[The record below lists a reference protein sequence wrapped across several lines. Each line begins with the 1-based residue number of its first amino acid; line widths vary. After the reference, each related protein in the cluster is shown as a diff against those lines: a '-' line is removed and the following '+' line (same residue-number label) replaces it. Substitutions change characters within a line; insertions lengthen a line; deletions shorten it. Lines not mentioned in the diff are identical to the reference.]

1 MSTPTRIWLA
11 LAVLYVVFF
20 YWYRPFGGSLTDEEI
35 ARYTEV
41 IAASDVPP
49 ERLRVWVD
57 FKESRGRSRCAG
69 QDLLVRM
76 STMGGQRDQLPPDS
90 PLRH

>member
-35 ARYTEV
+35 ARYTEG

-49 ERLRVWVD
+49 GAV
-57 FKESRGRSRCAG
+57 AG
-69 QDLLVRM
+69 L
-76 STMGGQRDQLPPDS
+76 G
-90 PLRH
+90 